1 MDMKIP
7 IWENVKRAGIDTFDI
22 FENRIEA
29 LFTLSELYN
38 ANV

>member
-1 MDMKIP
+1 MKIP
-7 IWENVKRAGIDTFDI
+7 TWENVKRAGTKTFDMYGYQTE
-22 FENRIEA
+22 F